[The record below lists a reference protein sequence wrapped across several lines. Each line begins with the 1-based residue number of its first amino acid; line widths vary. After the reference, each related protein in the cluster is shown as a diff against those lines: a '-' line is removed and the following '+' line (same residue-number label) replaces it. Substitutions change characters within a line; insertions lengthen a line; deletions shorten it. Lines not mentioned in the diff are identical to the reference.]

1 MHALTDPGTPSPR
14 LAAAFLALSD
24 VDPAPGAESRS
35 APLAVLAA
43 LLASVLLACSAPLA
57 WISRPALRPA
67 DQPAAMQAS
76 KAAPAGLDD
85 DGAGAG

>member
-1 MHALTDPGTPSPR
+1 MHALNDPGTPSPR

-24 VDPAPGAESRS
+24 VDPAPGSEPRT

-57 WISRPALRPA
+57 WMSRPSVRLA
-67 DQPAAMQAS
+67 DQPAATTSS
-76 KAAPAGLDD
+76 KAALAPDD
-85 DGAGAG
+85 DGPGAG